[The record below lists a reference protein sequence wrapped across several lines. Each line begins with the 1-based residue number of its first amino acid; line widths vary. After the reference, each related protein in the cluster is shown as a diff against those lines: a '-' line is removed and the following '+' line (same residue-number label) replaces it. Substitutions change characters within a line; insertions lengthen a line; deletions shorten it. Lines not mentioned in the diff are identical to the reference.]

1 MLKIRTKR
9 KFLVEMGD
17 TNETVEVD
25 AEVAPDDGRFVL
37 VKMPDTTYRCWE
49 FELIKASGRERSE
62 LRKRRLLKD

>member
-9 KFLVEMGD
+9 KFLVEIGD
-17 TNETVEVD
+17 RNETIEMD

-37 VKMPDTTYRCWE
+37 VRMPETTYRCWQFDVIE
-49 FELIKASGRERSE
+49 ASGQERSE